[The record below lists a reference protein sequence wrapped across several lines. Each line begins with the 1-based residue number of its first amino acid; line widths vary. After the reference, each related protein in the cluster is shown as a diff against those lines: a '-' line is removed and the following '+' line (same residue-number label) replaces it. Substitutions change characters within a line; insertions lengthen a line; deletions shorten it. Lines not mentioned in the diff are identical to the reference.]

1 MPSISYDAFV
11 PWTNYHLT
19 IPPIAPNTV
28 FPALRVEDLGR
39 IYAADTAGMSG
50 LKRFVAT
57 AVRLHEH
64 ITRIAAMQADKQAK
78 GAPLEGPFAAGLV
91 GRGWSFA
98 PLIGA
103 PVSQLMCDG
112 LAGFS
117 MANARDI
124 HARCPT
130 RADHIAFASGGTRL
144 RELVRWAEG
153 FGLTVTTSGTH
164 LGPTLAGGFGT
175 ASHGSSLGYGGLQ
188 NMVLGMHLIC
198 GASEHV
204 WIERRSHPVLSDSA
218 VKQLDIGSGNP
229 VRVVRDDA
237 MFEDALVHLGGMG
250 IVNGVAIE
258 LTDNRAYGLLKRNVP
273 ITADWLAEMSCGQF
287 GKIAKRLGYS
297 GSPAFYELTIDP
309 HAPFGTSALHTMYFA
324 ANGKTTVSS
333 THAGLMRPG
342 DAVCAMGSAM
352 AERCSTN
359 VETVAKPK
367 KSGKT
372 AAAPPPDPT
381 AAVLRQLLDNNNS
394 AYDYYRNKG
403 QFDPGLMP
411 FKPGPG
417 GATSYIW
424 SQLHGDDIT
433 GGIPGALYNASFS
446 VPRSDLHKAI
456 PLICT
461 AVKGLPGSFVFT
473 VRFVSNPS
481 GSLAFTRF
489 EENAVIEIDGL
500 SPFICNLQA
509 TQLPPHTPQIDQIR
523 QILGLLAQTLPA
535 GAALVRRTLDSAH
548 IPYSMHWAKL
558 GDLDKPK
565 VYADF
570 GNPNES
576 DSMIRRWR
584 QTRHALLSPLGRA
597 IFWNEALVR
606 YGLLDRPTALPPYP
620 PAAKS

>member
-19 IPPIAPNTV
+19 IPPMPAGAL
-28 FPALRVEDLGR
+28 FPVMRVEDQGR
-39 IYAADTAGMSG
+39 LYAADAAGMTG

-64 ITRIAAMQADKQAK
+64 VARVAAILADKQAK
-78 GAPLEGPFAAGLV
+78 AAPPLAHPFAAGLV

-112 LAGFS
+112 LTGFS
-117 MANARDI
+117 MASVSDI
-124 HARCPT
+124 HPHCQTPAKR
-130 RADHIAFASGGTRL
+130 IAFASGGTRL

-153 FGLTVTTSGTH
+153 FGLTVPTSGTH

-175 ASHGSSLGYGGLQ
+175 ASHGSKIGYGGLQ
-188 NMVLGMHLIC
+188 NMVLGMHLVC

-204 WIERRSHPVLSDSA
+204 WIERRSHPVLSDSG

-250 IVNGVAIE
+250 IVNGVAVE
-258 LTDNRAYGLLKRNVP
+258 LVDNQPFGLLKRDVAVN
-273 ITADWLAEMSCGQF
+273 ADWLAEISCGQF
-287 GKIAKRLGYS
+287 AKVAKRLGFA
-297 GSPAFYELTIDP
+297 GAPAFYEITFDP
-309 HAPFGTSALHTMYFA
+309 HAPFGKHALHTMYFA
-324 ANGKTTVSS
+324 ATAKTIGS
-333 THAGLMRPG
+333 TSHAGLMRPG
-342 DAVCAMGSAM
+342 DAVAAM
-352 AERCSTN
+352 ATTMAA
-359 VETVAKPK
+359 V
-367 KSGKT
+367 G
-372 AAAPPPDPT
+372 AAARPAVSLPDPT
-381 AAVLRQLLDNNNS
+381 APVLRYLLEGNS
-394 AYDYYRNKG
+394 SAFDYYRSKG
-403 QFDPGLMP
+403 MFEPGLMP

-417 GATSYIW
+417 GATSYVW
-424 SQLHGDDIT
+424 GQLHGDDIT
-433 GGIPGALYNASFS
+433 GGIPGALYNASFA
-446 VPRSDLHKAI
+446 VPRSDLRKAI
-456 PLICT
+456 PLICE
-461 AVKGLPGSFVFT
+461 AVKDLPGSFVFT
-473 VRFVSNPS
+473 VRFVSHPG

-500 SPFICNLQA
+500 SPFVCNLQA
-509 TQLPPHTPQIDQIR
+509 AQLPPETPQIDDLR
-523 QILGLLAQTLPA
+523 KMLALLAQTVPK
-535 GAALVRRTLDSAH
+535 GAALIRRTLEKAH

-570 GNPNES
+570 GNPSES

-584 QTRHALLSPLGRA
+584 KTREALLSPLGRA
-597 IFWNEALVR
+597 IFWNEALIN

-620 PAAKS
+620 AAGAAPGRG